1 MQMQDKSGFEK
12 WNQMGE
18 KELIKKKEENNIT
31 QKMKPIELMWYK
43 LSIDKASVGRIEDLY
58 SESGRYCLEKL
69 QKDTKS

>member
-18 KELIKKKEENNIT
+18 KELIKKKKNNNIT

-43 LSIDKASVGRIEDLY
+43 LSIDKTSVGRIEDLY
-58 SESGRYCLEKL
+58 SESER
-69 QKDTKS
+69 